1 MVFKETSRQRDNARA
16 LEFWFCFGL
25 LVSVVLKKCAK
36 KIEKIFFVRGCFCVN
51 AFNKFII
58 KKQSRLDK
66 VYKIFSDFVMV
77 SYFYWLSSVNT
88 AVKVS

>member
-1 MVFKETSRQRDNARA
+1 MLVFKETSRQGDNARA
-16 LEFWFCFGL
+16 LEFWFCFRL
-25 LVSVVLKKCAK
+25 LVSVVVVLKKCAK
-36 KIEKIFFVRGCFCVN
+36 TIEKTFFVRDCFCVN

-77 SYFYWLSSVNT
+77 
-88 AVKVS
+88 